1 MAQNADAVAPVRL
14 RKTLTTKTTA
24 KAGGSDAPEQA
35 SEQPGQAAQPAKP
48 GATKTGKPGSN
59 VGAQLIQL
67 GEIKPNAGTVF
78 GVIAALVAEL
88 GTVTRA
94 GLVDAMG
101 QATFANPKARP
112 TDKGWCQGYVAG
124 ALRDGILAIVLA
136 APDVANGAEN

>member
-1 MAQNADAVAPVRL
+1 MAQIAQAVAPVRP
-14 RKTLTTKTTA
+14 RKTLTTNTIA
-24 KAGGSDAPEQA
+24 KAGGSYAPEQA
-35 SEQPGQAAQPAKP
+35 SEQPGQAAQPAEP
-48 GATKTGKPGSN
+48 EASKTGKPGRN

-67 GEIKPNAGTVF
+67 GEIKPNAGSVF

-94 GLVDAMG
+94 GLVDAMS

-124 ALRDGILAIVLA
+124 ALRDGILAIVPA